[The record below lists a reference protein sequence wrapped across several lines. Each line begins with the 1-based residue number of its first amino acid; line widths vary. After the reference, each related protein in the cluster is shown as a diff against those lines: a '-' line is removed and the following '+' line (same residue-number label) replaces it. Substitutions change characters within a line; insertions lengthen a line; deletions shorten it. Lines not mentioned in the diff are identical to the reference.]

1 MSFNPFPYIEGAQK
15 ATKNYGENRSMDDI
29 LKQSREA
36 QNSQG
41 QDDVMTQ
48 VLQRLPPE
56 KRADAMQYI
65 QNRQAQQRAKESRSL
80 QAQALQT
87 QGIDPSIANLDPA
100 IQKEIIKGRSQNA
113 GNEKQMASQNALNL
127 INTARGLTKT
137 GHLGPKV
144 GIIGTGRN
152 LGSTWSSEGQRV
164 RAEYKQLGKALVQAA
179 APLKITNKAEF
190 LHYAEDLEDPN
201 RNLED
206 IEGSLNALERIIR
219 NSLGE
224 HGNQQSNASQN
235 SQAQGSLT
243 TGNNQISDGQTAT
256 GPNGQKIIFKGGQW
270 QPM

>member
-1 MSFNPFPYIEGAQK
+1 MTTPSPFELGRSVGGNVSGAFRG
-15 ATKNYGENRSMDDI
+15 ARENSELEDI
-29 LKQSREA
+29 L
-36 QNSQG
+36 G
-41 QDDVMTQ
+41 Q
-48 VLQRLPPE
+48 
-56 KRADAMQYI
+56 I
-65 QNRQAQQRAKESRSL
+65 QNQQTPQNIESILQKFSPERQQVVQNAMKRQGQQRAY
-80 QAQALQT
+80 QAQGL
-87 QGIDPSIANLDPA
+87 DPSIANLDPS

-113 GNEKQMASQNALNL
+113 GNEKQMASLNALNL
-127 INTARGLTKT
+127 INTARGLTKS

-144 GIIGTGRN
+144 GIIGTGRK

-224 HGNQQSNASQN
+224 QGNQQSNPN
-235 SQAQGSLT
+235 SQAAGSSMQ
-243 TGNNQISDGQTAT
+243 GNNQISDGQTAT
-256 GPNGQKIIFKGGQW
+256 GPNGQKIVFKGGQW
-270 QPM
+270 QPI